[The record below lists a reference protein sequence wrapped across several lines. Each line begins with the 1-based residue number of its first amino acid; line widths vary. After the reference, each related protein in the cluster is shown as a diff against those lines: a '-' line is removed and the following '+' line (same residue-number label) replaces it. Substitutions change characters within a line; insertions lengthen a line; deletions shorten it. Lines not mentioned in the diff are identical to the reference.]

1 MPRIEKDRSNSS
13 RSNGTISILMILYT
27 MIIVQFESCQEL
39 SPLESQRPLELILSM
54 GLLQMGPW
62 AMLLLGGKAFS
73 FRTIILISCLF
84 QAFRSI
90 ALKFSAYQDSQV
102 LENFAFSLSYYYVC
116 LIVISCIFVFLSS
129 GLEAWKVIIACAWP
143 VLLALFLSVK
153 SLSVFGMMSAEQGSD
168 IASASSLLMILF
180 LYWYFPRTIRFDNEV
195 IHTRVWPDW
204 VVVIAP
210 PVVSTVWLQLIRGF
224 DEETTSWFLGLTWIS
239 LLVFVGLAAMAVAV
253 SRRIDAIRAE
263 LYKEDDD

>member
-1 MPRIEKDRSNSS
+1 
-13 RSNGTISILMILYT
+13 MILYT
-27 MIIVQFESCQEL
+27 MMIVQFESCQEL

-73 FRTIILISCLF
+73 FRSIMLISCIF
-84 QAFRSI
+84 QAIRSI
-90 ALKFSAYQDSQV
+90 ALKLSVYHESQV

-168 IASASSLLMILF
+168 ISSTSSLLMILF
-180 LYWYFPRTIRFDNEV
+180 LYWYFPRTIRFDNDV
-195 IHTRVWPDW
+195 IHTKAWPDW
-204 VVVIAP
+204 AVVVAP

-224 DEETTSWFLGLTWIS
+224 DSETTSWFLGLTLMS
-239 LLVFVGLAAMAVAV
+239 VLVLAGLAAMAVVV
-253 SRRIDAIRAE
+253 SRRVDAIRAE